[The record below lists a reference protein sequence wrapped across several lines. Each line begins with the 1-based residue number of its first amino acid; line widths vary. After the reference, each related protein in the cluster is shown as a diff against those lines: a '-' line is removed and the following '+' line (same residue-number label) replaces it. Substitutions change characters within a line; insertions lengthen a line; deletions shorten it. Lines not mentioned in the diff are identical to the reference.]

1 MTFKALTFARQ
12 AVRTG
17 GTAPTVLNAANEVA
31 VEKFLRDEIGFLE
44 IADSVEDVLNRTEII
59 SQPSLEDIL
68 LTDRKIREKK
78 ML

>member
-1 MTFKALTFARQ
+1 M
-12 AVRTG
+12 
-17 GTAPTVLNAANEVA
+17 NAANEVA